1 MLNKNCFF
9 HYSLQQ
15 EAFSIAKQYDLLQSK
30 CIHSGAIVTFSGLVR
45 DMAKSDNHIVNC
57 IELSIY
63 QSMVEKQIQHIGKM
77 IFNSFDI
84 DGLNIV
90 HRYGKLKPTENIVYV
105 GVASKHR
112 NEAFSAAQMAMD
124 HLKSDVAF
132 WKKEHYENDSESKWI
147 EPRKSDFQALAK
159 WQKTVK

>member
-45 DMAKSDNHIVNC
+45 DMAKSDNQIVNC

-63 QSMVEKQIQHIGKM
+63 QSMAEKQIQHIGKM
-77 IFNSFDI
+77 RI
-84 DGLNIV
+84 GQ
-90 HRYGKLKPTENIVYV
+90 K
-105 GVASKHR
+105 SKDYLP
-112 NEAFSAAQMAMD
+112 E
-124 HLKSDVAF
+124 
-132 WKKEHYENDSESKWI
+132 YSK
-147 EPRKSDFQALAK
+147 Q
-159 WQKTVK
+159 